1 MSNLNVDAPKGIL
14 REGWSATVNDYAIAG
29 GWACGYNVLVVGD
42 AAGGIFGFKGTS
54 GDILWKHPSIH
65 NGGLLSL
72 DIHPERNL
80 FASAGQDGR
89 DLIWNAL
96 EGEVLQI
103 IELGKGWVE
112 KVVWSPNGQWLA
124 LSISRHVHVYDIKGQ
139 WIWSS
144 DPHAS
149 TVSAI
154 AWSGEK
160 ELVTT
165 CYGQVTFFDIPSG
178 NTPQRF
184 EWKGSLISLVI
195 SPDGEVVTCG
205 SQDNSIHFWR
215 RSTGEDSMMAGYPG
229 KPSELS
235 FDRTGTFLAT
245 GGSESVTVWNFS
257 GDGPEG
263 TRPDI
268 LDFHV
273 RMITKLAFS
282 NYSTRL
288 ASGSRGGS
296 VIVWSVKD
304 DEESG
309 IVGAGLLGNVV
320 ADLIWRPDDRA
331 LAALDAS
338 GGVTVWR
345 IHNK

>member
-1 MSNLNVDAPKGIL
+1 MSNLKVDTPKGIL
-14 REGWSATVNDYAIAG
+14 RKGWSTTVDDYAIGG
-29 GWACGYNVLVVGD
+29 GWACGHDVLVVGD

-54 GDILWKHPSIH
+54 GDTIWKHPNIH

-72 DIHPERNL
+72 DIHPERDL
-80 FASAGQDGR
+80 FASSGQDGR
-89 DLIWNAL
+89 VLICNAK
-96 EGEVLQI
+96 EGQVLQT

-112 KVVWSPNGQWLA
+112 KVAWSPSGKWLA
-124 LSISRHVHVYDIKGQ
+124 MSISRRVHVYDIDGHEVWK
-139 WIWSS
+139 S
-144 DPHAS
+144 DDHAS

-154 AWSGEK
+154 AWASET
-160 ELVTT
+160 ELVTA
-165 CYGQVTFFDIPSG
+165 CYGHVTFFNVPSG
-178 NTPQRF
+178 DVPQRF
-184 EWKGSLISLVI
+184 EWKGSLISLVL
-195 SPDGEVVTCG
+195 SPDGDVVACG

-215 RSTGEDSMMAGYPG
+215 RSNGEDSMMSGYPG

-235 FDRTGTFLAT
+235 FDRTGTLLAT
-245 GGSESVTVWNFS
+245 GGSESVTVWNFE

-296 VIVWSVKD
+296 VIVWSVKKE
-304 DEESG
+304 EESG
-309 IVGAGLLGNVV
+309 IVGAALLNDIV

-338 GGVTVWR
+338 GGVNVWR
-345 IHNK
+345 IHSK

>member
-1 MSNLNVDAPKGIL
+1 MSNLNVDSPKGIL
-14 REGWSATVNDYAIAG
+14 REGWSATVDDYAITG
-29 GWACGYNVLVVGD
+29 GWACGYDVLVVGD
-42 AAGGIFGFKGTS
+42 AAGSVFGFKGTS
-54 GDILWKHPSIH
+54 GDILWKHSKIH

-72 DIHPERNL
+72 DVHPEKVL

-89 DLIWNAL
+89 VLIWNSK
-96 EGEVLQI
+96 EGQVLQT

-112 KVVWSPNGQWLA
+112 KVAWSPSGTWLA
-124 LSISRHVHVYDIKGQ
+124 ISISRRVHVYDIKGQ
-139 WIWSS
+139 EVWKS
-144 DPHAS
+144 DDHVS

-154 AWSGEK
+154 AWSSEK

-165 CYGQVTFFDIPSG
+165 CYGCVTFFDIPSG
-178 NTPQRF
+178 EVLQKF
-184 EWKGSLISLVI
+184 EWKGSLVSLEL
-195 SPDGEVVTCG
+195 SPDGDVVACG

-215 RSTGEDSMMAGYPG
+215 RSTGEDSMMSGYPG
-229 KPSELS
+229 KPSALS

-245 GGSESVTVWNFS
+245 GGSESVTVWSFS
-257 GDGPEG
+257 GNGPEG
-263 TRPDI
+263 TRPDV

-282 NYSTRL
+282 NHSTRL

-296 VIVWSVKD
+296 VIIWSVKNE
-304 DEESG
+304 EESG
-309 IVGAGLLGNVV
+309 IVGAGLLGEVV

-338 GGVTVWR
+338 GGITVWR
-345 IHNK
+345 IHNR